1 MFQCSVFPGPTKVLP
16 GRRRLGDW
24 GRRLGGSSG
33 HCSSID
39 SGHLVM
45 ASSDSPRRGSIP
57 TEKTKK
63 EERIERNKAKMGSLL
78 IRKGEGLRGVSS
90 GSIVRVKSEHYPNCK
105 WCLLTS
111 VSPAGEIQVNGYEIE
126 FWNSKLSKS
135 KRLKLKKIAQ
145 PTQCFRSKDGLVL
158 IPLESR
164 VFGNIRTFPTA
175 YYNIEDSDEVK
186 LHCYVMGTGMNSLA
200 GESFTLVGRT
210 KKDNQGKLQ
219 YDYELHA
226 DDGIVCKTH
235 KDFKTHLFPR
245 GGVILKGEGL
255 QATCVGVLNF
265 SSEGLISPVFFTRE
279 TLTRKFI
286 LFNTIHSFYFIRIQ
300 YILLEVFS
308 SIAFAVFKGLAK
320 LGNTVAETLSLV
332 MFPRWLN

>member
-1 MFQCSVFPGPTKVLP
+1 MFLVFWLGFLVFDVFPGFDTVPGVSECSKVVPVFRVP
-16 GRRRLGDW
+16 GSHRRSH
-24 GRRLGGSSG
+24 RRSHQGPNR
-33 HCSSID
+33 
-39 SGHLVM
+39 
-45 ASSDSPRRGSIP
+45 ASSFGGLGSLIRRKQRPLQFHRQRSWLRRIRLV
-57 TEKTKK
+57 EVRYQLRKQKRKK
-63 EERIERNKAKMGSLL
+63 ESLL
-78 IRKGEGLRGVSS
+78 IRKSEGLRGVSS
-90 GSIVRVKSEHYPNCK
+90 GSIVRVKSEHYPKCK

-111 VSPAGEIQVNGYEIE
+111 VSSTGEIQVNGYDIE

-135 KRLKLKKIAQ
+135 KRLTLEKIAQ

-186 LHCYVMGTGMNSLA
+186 FNCFVMETEKNSLE
-200 GESFTLVGRT
+200 GKSFTLMGRT

-226 DDGIVCKTH
+226 DDGIVRKTYN
-235 KDFKTHLFPR
+235 DFGAHHFPR

-265 SSEGLISPVFFTRE
+265 SSEGLISPVFFTQK
-279 TLTRKFI
+279 TLTCKFV
-286 LFNTIHSFYFIRIQ
+286 LFNSMLQ
-300 YILLEVFS
+300 S
-308 SIAFAVFKGLAK
+308 Q
-320 LGNTVAETLSLV
+320 
-332 MFPRWLN
+332 